1 MNIEIRKSTWIAVLG
16 VLALITLV
24 NSIAVPTL
32 ALKNYFNC
40 TTKAA
45 NKSGKFSV
53 EDVNTCYYKVFVG
66 ARKYYVNETRSVLSN

>member
-24 NSIAVPTL
+24 SSIAVPTL

-40 TTKAA
+40 TTK
-45 NKSGKFSV
+45 
-53 EDVNTCYYKVFVG
+53 VG
-66 ARKYYVNETRSVLSN
+66 QQKWEIFRGGRKYLLLQGFCRG